1 MAENWPTAAT
11 SVTLAEGSPADLIE
25 SMESDRLEAS
35 FIRHIAELEGLVCHL
50 LLEDPLVVAL
60 PKGHA
65 LARDQA
71 RAVLPLKRL
80 SDETFIVNRGAGP
93 VRDAIACPVAGFS
106 PRVGQ
111 EAPHVISMLPL
122 VAAGIGIAI
131 VPASL
136 QRMNIRAVVYR
147 RLTGSTHL
155 KVPLTLVSRR
165 GEASAVVRQ
174 FVDLVRRSA
183 KDHHGT

>member
-1 MAENWPTAAT
+1 
-11 SVTLAEGSPADLIE
+11 VTLAEGSPADLIE

>member
-1 MAENWPTAAT
+1 MPRCASQQVRLPMSQMGQTRTFGDVGSMSGLPESGHGWAIYEYTHHERPAGAA
-11 SVTLAEGSPADLIE
+11 SGARGHLGGGDGGISGKLAS
-25 SMESDRLEAS
+25 
-35 FIRHIAELEGLVCHL
+35 
-50 LLEDPLVVAL
+50 
-60 PKGHA
+60 
-65 LARDQA
+65 
-71 RAVLPLKRL
+71 
-80 SDETFIVNRGAGP
+80 
-93 VRDAIACPVAGFS
+93 VAGFS

-136 QRMNIRAVVYR
+136 QRMNIRGVVYR
-147 RLTGSTHL
+147 RLTSSTHL

-165 GEASAVVRQ
+165 GETSAVVRQ
-174 FVDLVRRSA
+174 FVNLVRRRA